1 MVPMLV
7 VLAAASANVLAA
19 ASADARRFAVIV
31 RGDAFRSHGEKRN
44 QRLKNV
50 LRCTPEAAA
59 MQEALA
65 AQFRAHV
72 VAPLETAGHVDVFL
86 SGAGCAGDAASSRN
100 AGDAHGDGARAR
112 ATWDAALAVW
122 YGPVAAAE
130 LGARGALQTDKVL
143 RGFDLVAG
151 HERAAGVAY
160 DAVLVTRFDA
170 SHRAPLAAAG
180 LGDLLAAT
188 FVEVHG
194 DWFWSAPRKA
204 VPVLVAQLRGGCAAD
219 AGEDPASDSVHLYH
233 CAWAVRD
240 HVHKGTLPALAGLAY
255 GGRGAFERSAG
266 GGVLLLQRVYD
277 EAARARPAPHR
288 RDPRRCREGQG
299 LPDDGC
305 GPSACETLQRDF
317 GGPPCEPAALRDPLC
332 AALARRL
339 DAGEPIPAHYGCD
352 ARRELT

>member
-1 MVPMLV
+1 MLLPWGSMVPMLV
-7 VLAAASANVLAA
+7 GRRRGMLPMLVVLAA

-160 DAVLVTRFDA
+160 DAVLVTRFDV

-194 DWFWSAPRKA
+194 DWFWSAPREA

-219 AGEDPASDSVHLYH
+219 AGEDP
-233 CAWAVRD
+233 CANQIFNPTSMCAYSNVLTRD
-240 HVHKGTLPALAGLAY
+240 LRP
-255 GGRGAFERSAG
+255 RFENSTRAIDPSKNQPNR
-266 GGVLLLQRVYD
+266 LRFD
-277 EAARARPAPHR
+277 RAR
-288 RDPRRCREGQG
+288 EFQSLVGTSQTSG
-299 LPDDGC
+299 
-305 GPSACETLQRDF
+305 
-317 GGPPCEPAALRDPLC
+317 
-332 AALARRL
+332 
-339 DAGEPIPAHYGCD
+339 
-352 ARRELT
+352 